1 MENLKRGYMKNLLFL
16 LVLSLFAGVAA
27 ISAQPRPVDKN
38 QTAKT
43 APTPTASA
51 ARAPASFAVKY
62 EGGMFGYDKKEE
74 GTFKFDDTNERIAF
88 YGKDG
93 KEKFAIPYASM
104 LVISAQSK
112 SVRSATGTAISVIP
126 LPGAGLASLIR
137 EKRRYLAINFDDP
150 DVDAKGIVNF
160 KLANKELLASVI
172 QTLGEKAKLLQRG
185 DAYVRPRTVKSNDN

>member
-1 MENLKRGYMKNLLFL
+1 MKKLLFL
-16 LVLSLFAGVAA
+16 LCLSLIAGVSA
-27 ISAQPRPVDKN
+27 STFAQPRPIEKN
-38 QTAKT
+38 QPAKT
-43 APTPTASA
+43 VPTASVA
-51 ARAPASFAVKY
+51 IVRAPASFAVKY

-74 GTFKFDDTNERIAF
+74 GTFKFDDLNERIVF
-88 YGKDG
+88 HGKDG

-104 LVISAQSK
+104 LVVSAQSK

-126 LPGAGLASLIR
+126 LPGAGLAGLIR

-185 DAYVRPRTVKSNDN
+185 DAYIRPKTSKSDDN